1 MKNQA
6 FLEVFRSK
14 RGTPSFAF
22 RKRTASAIFGY
33 EPLEP
38 RRLLAVASSSGVD
51 DVSVLQNESVAISV
65 VDVVD
70 MEGASKWDY
79 TPESDLLTVLQNKV
93 PSSGVASLL
102 REHLSLAQNDTMW
115 LSRVQSDHLGFEHL
129 KYRQLHRGL
138 PVEHGEFTLHVRND
152 LVESISGNYVPV
164 VDPVEVPELTQ
175 EMALESALAY
185 VGADVY
191 AWEGESHDDHFHD
204 DHFHDDHSHGEDL
217 NHDHSSHSH
226 HEGEVIGQPMGE
238 LVYVSAGDSNSRLT
252 YKFDIFAAQPMS
264 RAYIFVDAV
273 SGEIVDVQDRIH
285 DADVS
290 ATGTSL
296 YNGTVNFLADS
307 NSGSFRL
314 RQSTNGVETFDLN
327 NGTNYGNASDITS
340 SSTSF
345 TANSVHTGVQ
355 AHFGAEQTLE
365 YFQTKHNRDSYD
377 NQGATLRSYVSY
389 SNDYV
394 NAFWNGSF
402 MTYGDGNGTSY
413 NPLVS
418 LDIVGHE
425 ITHGVTEYSA
435 GLIYSYESGALNES
449 FSDIFGEAIENF
461 ALGSNDWLMGED
473 IGVNPGNALR
483 SMSNP
488 SAKGDPDTYLG
499 SNWNGTS
506 SDNGGVHTNSG
517 VQNKWFYILTEGE
530 SGVNDNG
537 QAYDVTG
544 IGMTDAAEIAY
555 RNLSVYLTTN
565 SQYIDAREGA
575 VQSAIDLFG
584 VNSQQHLSTLAAWD
598 AVGVGGSFEELT
610 VFTGGGTGAGVNRSI
625 LSGDVIGAG
634 FPDTIAVDLDSNQT
648 LSIAVRGSNGL
659 IPNVEVRD
667 PNGVLV
673 GGGAASDSNLFLPSM
688 ALVDSGTYQILIDGA
703 SDSSGDY
710 EIEFVLN
717 AVVEAESATGIG
729 NSDLANAE
737 NIDAAAL
744 FPGAAESSDR
754 IAVLG
759 NLAEEQI
766 LLASDS
772 FESGGLGGDWVTNST
787 DSGGRILVTDSFAA
801 NGSTNSLFMDQT
813 NTGTY
818 NLNTAVYTV
827 DLSTATSPTLSF
839 YHAEWGDETDTL
851 PASFSGDSYG
861 DGVAIS
867 ADGST
872 WYTVLTD
879 TDSGNGVWNFVEV
892 DLAAEAAA
900 AGISLGSNFKIKFQ
914 QYDNYPYDADGR
926 AYDEINIFTEQ
937 ASPDWYEFSVADGQ
951 EISVAVD
958 GFNGPAA
965 LMLEIFNS
973 SGTLLAT
980 GAASSN
986 FDSVVSSYANVGGA
1000 TTLFAQVTG
1009 AVDVDYVLVVGRS
1022 AVLDIESAS
1031 PQVTDLTGFNG
1042 AIGFV
1047 STLSSTN
1054 AEPDGFAAETNIS
1067 SSFTG
1072 LTLSNNVGAGS
1083 IYAASASYGAPTG
1096 ANVFAPG
1103 ATAANG
1109 FRAGDDELRAD
1120 FSVLQST
1127 VSIDV
1132 GSDDA
1137 SDVAWLR
1144 AYDASNNLLSEVVSG
1159 SVASGEKETIT
1170 ISRPTAEIAYVIA
1183 AGKGTDIT
1191 PLDNLVYQISDP
1203 DDDLYSI
1210 TASAGDQFS
1219 LDAFLPGAGVY
1230 LFHNAIDDL
1239 SGSELRMEVRDPSG
1253 TIVASDSTSILHTA
1267 ATSGDYEVR
1276 VYANAGLGEYFLE
1289 QWFNQAPTANSDV
1302 TSTDEDTLINIDVV
1316 GNDSDADGDTIEV
1329 VSVGNPSNGIAVLK
1343 SDGTVDYTP
1352 FDDFYGSDSFVYVL
1366 EDEHGASTEGV
1377 VPVTVTPVNDA
1388 PADIQL
1394 SANLV
1399 NENTATTGGLVIADL
1414 IGYDIDSTGLTFDFI
1429 AGDGDDDNNLFEI
1442 DGDSLKLKSGVEID
1456 YETKPQYSIRVEVS
1470 DGELAFDKSL
1480 TIDVVDLLEM
1490 DALSFD
1496 SGSGQMSSIREISV
1510 SFPELVTIDS
1520 DAFSFTHRGSGNNVG
1535 YNMSQSDASGKTVVT
1550 FSFAGAGVTHGS
1562 LDDGNYQM
1570 SIDGGKVQS
1579 NASGAFLDGDSDGTG
1594 GGTLTFGDQES
1605 DGFFRL
1611 FGDSDGD
1618 RDVDNVD
1625 LARFLNTYR
1634 ESSESSDYNES
1645 MDFDLDGDVDN
1656 VDLANYLQ
1664 RYYTTLPF
1672 G

>member
-1 MKNQA
+1 MKKQTC
-6 FLEVFRSK
+6 LEVIRSK
-14 RGTPSFAF
+14 RRVENRSA
-22 RKRTASAIFGY
+22 RKRTANAIFNY
-33 EPLEP
+33 DSLEP

-51 DVSVLQNESVAISV
+51 DVNVLQTDFLATA
-65 VDVVD
+65 DVVAVG
-70 MEGASKWDY
+70 EASRWDF
-79 TPESDLLTVLQNKV
+79 TPESDLLTVLENKV
-93 PSSGVASLL
+93 PSSEVASLL
-102 REHLSLAQNDTMW
+102 REHLSLAQDDTMW

-138 PVEHGEFTLHVRND
+138 PVEHGEFTLHVRNE
-152 LVESISGNYVPV
+152 LIESVSGNYVPMV
-164 VDPVEVPELTQ
+164 NPIEVPELTH
-175 EMALESALAY
+175 EMALESALEY
-185 VGADVY
+185 VAADVY
-191 AWEGESHDDHFHD
+191 AWESDSHE
-204 DHFHDDHSHGEDL
+204 DHSHEDHL
-217 NHDHSSHSH
+217 NHDHSSHDHSSH
-226 HEGEVIGQPMGE
+226 DHSSHSHDEDHEMNQPAGE

-252 YKFDIFAAQPMS
+252 YKFDIHASQPMS

-273 SGEIVDVQDRIH
+273 SGEIIDVQDRIH
-285 DADVS
+285 DADVA

-296 YNGTVNFLADS
+296 YNGTVSFLADS

-314 RQSTNGVETFDLN
+314 RQSTNGVETYDLN
-327 NGTNYGNASDITS
+327 NGTNYSNATDITS

-377 NQGATLRSYVSY
+377 NQGTTLVSYVSY
-389 SNDYV
+389 SSNYV

-435 GLIYSYESGALNES
+435 NLVYSYESGALNES

-499 SNWNGTS
+499 SNWNATS

-530 SGVNDNG
+530 AGVNDNG

-584 VNSQQHLSTLAAWD
+584 ANSQQHLSTLAAWD
-598 AVGVGGSFEELT
+598 AVGVGGSFEQLT
-610 VFTGGGTGAGVNRSI
+610 VFTGGGTGAGVNRSV
-625 LSGDVIGAG
+625 LSGDVIGSG
-634 FPDTIAVDLDSNQT
+634 FPDTVAVDLDSNQT

-659 IPNVEVRD
+659 IPDVEVRD
-667 PNGVLV
+667 PNNVLV
-673 GGGAASDSNLFLPSM
+673 GNGTASNANLFLPAM
-688 ALVDSGTYQILIDGA
+688 NLVDAGTYQILIDGA
-703 SDSSGDY
+703 SGSSGDY

-717 AVVEAESATGIG
+717 AVVEAESVTGVG

-737 NIDAAAL
+737 DIDSAAF
-744 FPGAAESSDR
+744 FPGAAQSSDR

-759 NLAEEQI
+759 DLAEEQI
-766 LLASDS
+766 LVASDG
-772 FESGGLGGDWVTNST
+772 FESGGLSGDWATSST
-787 DSGGRILVTDSFAA
+787 DSGGRIVVTNSFAA

-818 NLNTAVYTV
+818 NLNEAVYTV
-827 DLSTATSPTLSF
+827 DLSNAASPVLSF

-851 PASFSGDSYG
+851 PASFSGNSNG

-867 ADGST
+867 ADGTT

-879 TDSGNGVWNFVEV
+879 TDSANGVWNFVEI
-892 DLAAEAAA
+892 DLAAEAAS
-900 AGISLGSNFKIKFQ
+900 AGISLGSNFKVKFQ
-914 QYDNYPYDADGR
+914 QYDNYPYDSDGR

-937 ASPDWYEFSVADGQ
+937 ASPDWYKFSVGDGQ
-951 EISVAVD
+951 VISAAVD
-958 GFNGPAA
+958 GFNGAA
-965 LMLEIFNS
+965 TLALEVFDS
-973 SGTLLAT
+973 SGSLLAT

-986 FDSVVSSYANVGGA
+986 FDSVVSSYTNVGGA
-1000 TTLFAQVTG
+1000 VTLYARVTG

-1022 AVLDIESAS
+1022 ATLDVESAS
-1031 PQVTDLTGFNG
+1031 PQVTDLTGVNG
-1042 AIGFV
+1042 VIGFV
-1047 STLSSTN
+1047 STLSSTD
-1054 AEPDGFAAETNIS
+1054 ADPDGFAAETNIS
-1067 SSFTG
+1067 NSFSG
-1072 LTLSNNVGAGS
+1072 LTLSNNVGSGA

-1096 ANVFAPG
+1096 ANVYAPG

-1120 FSVLQST
+1120 FTVLQST

-1159 SVASGEKETIT
+1159 SVASGGRETLT
-1170 ISRPTAEIAYVIA
+1170 ISRPSAEIAYVIA

-1191 PLDNLVYQISDP
+1191 PLDNLAYQISDP

-1230 LFHNAIDDL
+1230 LFNNAIDNS

-1253 TIVASDSTSILHTA
+1253 SLVASDSTSILHTA

-1276 VYANAGLGEYFLE
+1276 VFANAGLGEYFLE
-1289 QWFNQAPTANSDV
+1289 QWFNQVPVANSDAA
-1302 TSTDEDTLINIDVV
+1302 STAEDTLKNIDVID
-1316 GNDSDADGDTIEV
+1316 NDSDSDGDAIQV
-1329 VSVGNPSNGIAVLK
+1329 VSVGNPSNGTVGLK
-1343 SDGTVDYTP
+1343 SDGTIDYTP
-1352 FDDFYGSDSFVYVL
+1352 FDDFYGSDSFVYTL
-1366 EDEHGASTEGV
+1366 EDEHGAATEGV
-1377 VPVTVTPVNDA
+1377 VSVTVTPVNDA
-1388 PADIQL
+1388 PTDIQL
-1394 SANLV
+1394 SATSV
-1399 NENTATTGGLVIADL
+1399 NENTDTTGGLVVANLLGGDV
-1414 IGYDIDSTGLTFDFI
+1414 DSTVLTFNLV
-1429 AGDGDDDNNLFEI
+1429 AGDGDGDNSLFEI

-1470 DGELAFDKSL
+1470 DGEYVFDKSL
-1480 TIDVVDLLEM
+1480 TIDVANLLEM
-1490 DALSFD
+1490 DALVFD

-1520 DAFSFTHRGSGNNVG
+1520 DAFSFMHRGSGNSIG
-1535 YNMSQSDASGKTVVT
+1535 YNMSQSDATGKTVVT
-1550 FSFAGAGVTHGS
+1550 FSFVGTGVTHGS

-1579 NASGAFLDGDSDGTG
+1579 NASGAFLDGDSNGTA

-1634 ESSESSDYNES
+1634 ESSDSSDYNES
-1645 MDFDLDGDVDN
+1645 MDFDFDGDVDN

>member
-6 FLEVFRSK
+6 CLEVLRSK
-14 RGTPSFAF
+14 RGVN
-22 RKRTASAIFGY
+22 KRAAKKRSLSSIYGY
-33 EPLEP
+33 ESLEP
-38 RRLLAVASSSGVD
+38 RRLLAVASASGVD
-51 DVSVLQNESVAISV
+51 EFSVIPSDLVVTTDAVAVGETST
-65 VDVVD
+65 
-70 MEGASKWDY
+70 WDF
-79 TPESDLLTVLQNKV
+79 TPESDLLTVLENKV

-102 REHLSLAQNDTMW
+102 REHLSLAQNDSMW

-152 LVESISGNYVPV
+152 LVESVSGNYVPML
-164 VDPVEVPELTQ
+164 DPVEMPELTH
-175 EMALESALAY
+175 EIALQSALAF
-185 VGADVY
+185 VDADVY
-191 AWEGESHDDHFHD
+191 AWEGHSHDEH
-204 DHFHDDHSHGEDL
+204 L

-226 HEGEVIGQPMGE
+226 DEDSALGQPMGE

-252 YKFDIFAAQPMS
+252 YKFDIHASQPMS

-273 SGEIVDVQDRIH
+273 SGEIIDVQDRIH
-285 DADVS
+285 DADVA

-296 YNGTVNFLADS
+296 YNGTVSFLADS

-314 RQSTNGVETFDLN
+314 RQSTNGVETYDLN
-327 NGTNYGNASDITS
+327 NGTNYSNATDITS

-345 TANSVHTGVQ
+345 TASSVHTGVQ
-355 AHFGAEQTLE
+355 AHYGAEQTLQ

-377 NQGATLRSYVSY
+377 NQGTTLVSYVSY
-389 SNDYV
+389 SSNYV

-435 GLIYSYESGALNES
+435 GLVYSYESGALNES
-449 FSDIFGEAIENF
+449 FSDIFGEAVENY
-461 ALGSNDWLMGED
+461 ALGTNDWLMGED

-499 SNWNGTS
+499 SNWNFTS

-537 QAYDVTG
+537 QTYDVTG
-544 IGMTDAAEIAY
+544 IGMNDAAEIAY

-565 SQYIDAREGA
+565 SQYIDAREGS

-584 VNSQQHLSTLAAWD
+584 LNSQQHLSTLAAWD

-610 VFTGGGTGAGVNRSI
+610 VFTGAGTGAGVNRSI
-625 LSGDVIGAG
+625 VTGDVIGAG
-634 FPDTIAVDLDSNQT
+634 FPDTVAVDLDSGQT

-659 IPNVEVRD
+659 IPDVEVRD
-667 PNGVLV
+667 PNNVLV
-673 GGGAASDSNLFLPSM
+673 GNGTASNSNLFLPSM
-688 ALVDSGTYQILIDGA
+688 DLVESGTYQIFIDGA
-703 SDSSGDY
+703 SGSSGDY

-717 AVVEAESATGIG
+717 AVVEAESATGVG

-737 NIDAAAL
+737 NIDSAA
-744 FPGAAESSDR
+744 FSPGTAASSDR

-759 NLAEEQI
+759 DLAEEQI
-766 LLASDS
+766 LVGSDN
-772 FESGGLGGDWVTNST
+772 FESGGLDGDWVTSST
-787 DSGGRILVTDSFAA
+787 DSGGRIVVTNSFAA

-813 NTGTY
+813 NTATY
-818 NLNTAVYTV
+818 NLNEAVYTV
-827 DLSTATSPTLSF
+827 DLSGATSPTLSF

-851 PASFSGDSYG
+851 PNSFSGSSNG

-867 ADGST
+867 ADGT
-872 WYTVLTD
+872 NWHTVLTG
-879 TDSGNGVWNFVEV
+879 TDSANGVWNFVAV
-892 DLAAEAAA
+892 DLAAEAAS

-914 QYDNYPYDADGR
+914 QYDNYPYDSDGR

-951 EISVAVD
+951 QISVAVD
-958 GFNGPAA
+958 GFAGSATLA
-965 LMLEIFNS
+965 VELFDAGGSLLE
-973 SGTLLAT
+973 T
-980 GAASSN
+980 GAASEN
-986 FDSVVSSYANVGGA
+986 LDSVVASYTNTGGA
-1000 TTLFAQVTG
+1000 TTFFAQVTG
-1009 AVDVDYVLVVGRS
+1009 TVDVDYVLVVGRS
-1022 AVLDIESAS
+1022 AILDVESAS
-1031 PQVTDLTGFNG
+1031 PQVTDLTGVNG
-1042 AIGFV
+1042 VIGYV
-1047 STLSSTN
+1047 STLSAT
-1054 AEPDGFAAETNIS
+1054 AADPDGFAAETNIS
-1067 SSFTG
+1067 NSFTG
-1072 LTLSNNVGAGS
+1072 LTLSNNVGSGS

-1109 FRAGDDELRAD
+1109 FRAGENELRAD

-1144 AYDASNNLLSEVVSG
+1144 AYDASDNFLAEVVSG
-1159 SVASGEKETIT
+1159 SVASGGKETIT

-1183 AGKGTDIT
+1183 AGQGTDIT

-1219 LDAFLPGAGVY
+1219 IDAFLPGAGVY
-1230 LFHNAIDDL
+1230 LFNNAIDNS

-1253 TIVASDSTSILHTA
+1253 TLVASDSTSIFHTA

-1276 VYANAGLGEYFLE
+1276 VFANAGLGEYFLE
-1289 QWFNQAPTANSDV
+1289 QWFNQVPVANSDAA
-1302 TSTDEDTLINIDVV
+1302 STAEDTLKNIDVID
-1316 GNDSDADGDTIEV
+1316 NDSDSDGDAIQV
-1329 VSVGNPSNGIAVLK
+1329 VSVGNPSNGTVGLK
-1343 SDGTVDYTP
+1343 SDGTIDYTP
-1352 FDDFYGSDSFVYVL
+1352 FDDFYGSDSFVYTL
-1366 EDEHGASTEGV
+1366 EDEHGAATEGV
-1377 VPVTVTPVNDA
+1377 VSVTVTPVNDA
-1388 PADIQL
+1388 PTDIQL
-1394 SANLV
+1394 SATSV
-1399 NENTATTGGLVIADL
+1399 NENTDTTGGLVVANLLGGDV
-1414 IGYDIDSTGLTFDFI
+1414 DSTVLTFNLV
-1429 AGDGDDDNNLFEI
+1429 AGDGDADNSLFEI

-1470 DGELAFDKSL
+1470 DGEFTFDKS
-1480 TIDVVDLLEM
+1480 IAIYVADQLEM
-1490 DALSFD
+1490 DDLVFD

-1520 DAFSFTHRGSGNNVG
+1520 DAFSFMHRGSGNSIG
-1535 YNMSQSDASGKTVVT
+1535 YNMSQSDATGKTVVT
-1550 FSFAGAGVTHGS
+1550 FSFVGTGVTHGS

-1579 NASGAFLDGDSDGTG
+1579 NATGAFLDGDSDGTE
-1594 GGTLTFGDQES
+1594 GGTLIFGNQES

-1611 FGDSDGD
+1611 YGDSDGD

-1634 ESSESSDYNES
+1634 ESSDSSDYNES
-1645 MDFDLDGDVDN
+1645 MDYDLDGDVDN

-1664 RYYTTLPF
+1664 RYYTSLPF

>member
-1 MKNQA
+1 
-6 FLEVFRSK
+6 
-14 RGTPSFAF
+14 
-22 RKRTASAIFGY
+22 
-33 EPLEP
+33 
-38 RRLLAVASSSGVD
+38 
-51 DVSVLQNESVAISV
+51 
-65 VDVVD
+65 
-70 MEGASKWDY
+70 
-79 TPESDLLTVLQNKV
+79 
-93 PSSGVASLL
+93 
-102 REHLSLAQNDTMW
+102 
-115 LSRVQSDHLGFEHL
+115 
-129 KYRQLHRGL
+129 
-138 PVEHGEFTLHVRND
+138 
-152 LVESISGNYVPV
+152 
-164 VDPVEVPELTQ
+164 
-175 EMALESALAY
+175 
-185 VGADVY
+185 
-191 AWEGESHDDHFHD
+191 
-204 DHFHDDHSHGEDL
+204 
-217 NHDHSSHSH
+217 
-226 HEGEVIGQPMGE
+226 
-238 LVYVSAGDSNSRLT
+238 
-252 YKFDIFAAQPMS
+252 
-264 RAYIFVDAV
+264 
-273 SGEIVDVQDRIH
+273 
-285 DADVS
+285 
-290 ATGTSL
+290 
-296 YNGTVNFLADS
+296 
-307 NSGSFRL
+307 
-314 RQSTNGVETFDLN
+314 
-327 NGTNYGNASDITS
+327 
-340 SSTSF
+340 
-345 TANSVHTGVQ
+345 
-355 AHFGAEQTLE
+355 
-365 YFQTKHNRDSYD
+365 
-377 NQGATLRSYVSY
+377 
-389 SNDYV
+389 
-394 NAFWNGSF
+394 
-402 MTYGDGNGTSY
+402 
-413 NPLVS
+413 
-418 LDIVGHE
+418 
-425 ITHGVTEYSA
+425 
-435 GLIYSYESGALNES
+435 
-449 FSDIFGEAIENF
+449 
-461 ALGSNDWLMGED
+461 
-473 IGVNPGNALR
+473 
-483 SMSNP
+483 
-488 SAKGDPDTYLG
+488 
-499 SNWNGTS
+499 
-506 SDNGGVHTNSG
+506 
-517 VQNKWFYILTEGE
+517 
-530 SGVNDNG
+530 
-537 QAYDVTG
+537 
-544 IGMTDAAEIAY
+544 
-555 RNLSVYLTTN
+555 
-565 SQYIDAREGA
+565 
-575 VQSAIDLFG
+575 
-584 VNSQQHLSTLAAWD
+584 
-598 AVGVGGSFEELT
+598 
-610 VFTGGGTGAGVNRSI
+610 
-625 LSGDVIGAG
+625 
-634 FPDTIAVDLDSNQT
+634 
-648 LSIAVRGSNGL
+648 
-659 IPNVEVRD
+659 
-667 PNGVLV
+667 
-673 GGGAASDSNLFLPSM
+673 
-688 ALVDSGTYQILIDGA
+688 
-703 SDSSGDY
+703 
-710 EIEFVLN
+710 
-717 AVVEAESATGIG
+717 
-729 NSDLANAE
+729 
-737 NIDAAAL
+737 
-744 FPGAAESSDR
+744 
-754 IAVLG
+754 
-759 NLAEEQI
+759 
-766 LLASDS
+766 
-772 FESGGLGGDWVTNST
+772 
-787 DSGGRILVTDSFAA
+787 
-801 NGSTNSLFMDQT
+801 
-813 NTGTY
+813 
-818 NLNTAVYTV
+818 
-827 DLSTATSPTLSF
+827 
-839 YHAEWGDETDTL
+839 
-851 PASFSGDSYG
+851 
-861 DGVAIS
+861 
-867 ADGST
+867 
-872 WYTVLTD
+872 
-879 TDSGNGVWNFVEV
+879 
-892 DLAAEAAA
+892 
-900 AGISLGSNFKIKFQ
+900 
-914 QYDNYPYDADGR
+914 
-926 AYDEINIFTEQ
+926 
-937 ASPDWYEFSVADGQ
+937 
-951 EISVAVD
+951 
-958 GFNGPAA
+958 
-965 LMLEIFNS
+965 
-973 SGTLLAT
+973 
-980 GAASSN
+980 
-986 FDSVVSSYANVGGA
+986 
-1000 TTLFAQVTG
+1000 FAQVTG

-1047 STLSSTN
+1047 STLSSTS
-1054 AEPDGFAAETNIS
+1054 AEPDGFSAETNIS
-1067 SSFTG
+1067 NSFTG
-1072 LTLSNNVGAGS
+1072 VTLSNNVGAGS

-1159 SVASGEKETIT
+1159 SVASGGKETIT

-1239 SGSELRMEVRDPSG
+1239 SGSELRLEVRDPSG
-1253 TIVASDSTSILHTA
+1253 TLVASDSTSILHTA

-1316 GNDSDADGDTIEV
+1316 GNDSDADGDTIGV

-1490 DALSFD
+1490 DALVFD

-1625 LARFLNTYR
+1625 LVRFLNTYR

>member
-6 FLEVFRSK
+6 FLEVIRSK
-14 RGTPSFAF
+14 RVDSRRAV
-22 RKRTASAIFGY
+22 KRRANAAIHGY
-33 EPLEP
+33 DPLES
-38 RRLLAVASSSGVD
+38 RRLLAVASASGVD
-51 DVSVLQNESVAISV
+51 EFTVVPSDVVVTSTAVSVGEKSA
-65 VDVVD
+65 
-70 MEGASKWDY
+70 WDF
-79 TPESDLLTVLQNKV
+79 TPESDLVTVLENKL
-93 PSSGVASLL
+93 SSSEVASLL

-115 LSRVQSDHLGFEHL
+115 LSRVQTDHLGFEHL
-129 KYRQLHRGL
+129 KYRQMHRGL
-138 PVEHGEFTLHVRND
+138 PVERGEFTLHVRND
-152 LVESISGNYVPV
+152 LIESISGNYVPM
-164 VDPVEVPELTQ
+164 VDPIDTPELTE
-175 EMALESALAY
+175 EMALESALEF

-191 AWEGESHDDHFHD
+191 AWESDLDDEHSHDGHSHEDHSHEDHWDHDHFG
-204 DHFHDDHSHGEDL
+204 HSHGEA
-217 NHDHSSHSH
+217 SF
-226 HEGEVIGQPMGE
+226 VGQPQGE

-252 YKFDIFAAQPMS
+252 YKFDIFASQPLS

-273 SGEIVDVQDRIH
+273 SGEIVEVQDRIH
-285 DADVS
+285 DADVA

-314 RQSTNGVETFDLN
+314 RQSTNGVETYDLN
-327 NGTNYGNASDITS
+327 NGTNYNNATDITS
-340 SSTSF
+340 STTSF
-345 TANSVHTGVQ
+345 TASSVHTGVQ
-355 AHFGAEQTLE
+355 AHYGAEQTLK
-365 YFQTKHNRDSYD
+365 YFQTEHNRDSYD
-377 NQGATLRSYVSY
+377 NQGTTLVSYVSY
-389 SNDYV
+389 SSNYV

-402 MTYGDGNGTSY
+402 MTYGDGNGTTY

-425 ITHGVTEYSA
+425 IAHGVTEYSA

-449 FSDIFGEAIENF
+449 FSDIFGEAVENY

-473 IGVNPGNALR
+473 IGVNPGSALR

-499 SNWNGTS
+499 ANWNFTS

-555 RNLSVYLTTN
+555 RNLSVYLTAS
-565 SQYIDAREGA
+565 SQYIDAREGS

-584 VNSQQHLSTLAAWD
+584 LNSQQHLSTMAAWD

-610 VFTGGGTGAGVNRSI
+610 VFEGAGTGAGVNRSVVT
-625 LSGDVIGAG
+625 GDVIGPG
-634 FPDTIAVDLDSNQT
+634 FPDTIAVDLDSGQT
-648 LSIAVRGSNGL
+648 LSLAVRGSNGL
-659 IPNVEVRD
+659 IPDVEVRD
-667 PNGVLV
+667 PNNVLV
-673 GGGAASDSNLFLPSM
+673 GSGTASDSNLFLPSM
-688 ALVDSGTYQILIDGA
+688 NLVESGTYQVLIDGTA
-703 SDSSGDY
+703 GSSGDY

-717 AVVEAESATGIG
+717 AVVEAESATGTG

-737 NIDAAAL
+737 NIDSAA
-744 FPGAAESSDR
+744 FSPGAAGSSDR

-759 NLAEEQI
+759 DLAEEQI
-766 LLASDS
+766 NLGSED
-772 FESGGLGGDWVTNST
+772 FESGGLSGDWVTSST
-787 DSGGRILVTDSFAA
+787 DSGGRIVITNSFAA
-801 NGSTNSLFMDQT
+801 NGSSNSLFMDQT

-827 DLSTATSPTLSF
+827 DLSGVSNPTLTF

-867 ADGST
+867 EDGT
-872 WYTVLTD
+872 NWYTVLTD
-879 TDSGNGVWNFVEV
+879 TDSANGVWNFVEI

-914 QYDNYPYDADGR
+914 QYDNYPYDSDGR

-937 ASPDWYEFSVADGQ
+937 ASPDWYEFSVAGGQ

-958 GFNGPAA
+958 GFIDSAS
-965 LMLEIFNS
+965 LSLEIFDGG
-973 SGTLLAT
+973 GTLLAT
-980 GAASSN
+980 GVTSSN
-986 FDSVVSSYANVGGA
+986 FDSVVSSYLNTGGA

-1009 AVDVDYVLVVGRS
+1009 TVDVDYVLVVGRS
-1022 AVLDIESAS
+1022 AALDVESAT
-1031 PQVTDLTGFNG
+1031 PQVTDLTGVDG
-1042 AIGFV
+1042 VVGFV
-1047 STLSSTN
+1047 SAVSEVA

-1067 SSFTG
+1067 NSFTG
-1072 LTLSNNVGAGS
+1072 LLLSNNVGGGS

-1109 FRAGDDELRAD
+1109 FRAGENELRAD

-1144 AYDASNNLLSEVVSG
+1144 AYDASDNLLAEAVSG
-1159 SVASGEKETIT
+1159 SVASGGKETLT

-1183 AGKGTDIT
+1183 AGQGTDIT
-1191 PLDNLVYQISDP
+1191 PLDNLGYQISDS

-1210 TASAGDQFS
+1210 TAAAGDQFS
-1219 LDAFLPGAGVY
+1219 LDAYLPGAGVY
-1230 LFHNAIDDL
+1230 LFHNAIDNP

-1253 TIVASDSTSILHTA
+1253 NLVASDSTSIFHTA
-1267 ATSGDYEVR
+1267 ATSGDYGIR
-1276 VYANAGLGEYFLE
+1276 VFANAGLGEYYLE
-1289 QWFNQAPTANSDV
+1289 QWFNQAPVANADAVTTA
-1302 TSTDEDTLINIDVV
+1302 EDSLKNIDVV
-1316 GNDSDADGDTIEV
+1316 GNDSDADGDVIQV
-1329 VSVGNPSNGIAVLK
+1329 VSVGSPSNGTVGLK
-1343 SDGTVDYTP
+1343 SDGTIDYTP
-1352 FDDFYGSDSFVYVL
+1352 FDDFYGSDSFVYTL
-1366 EDEHGASTEGV
+1366 ADEHGATAEGV
-1377 VPVTVTPVNDA
+1377 VSVTVTPVNDA
-1388 PADIQL
+1388 PTDIQL
-1394 SANLV
+1394 SSTSV
-1399 NENTATTGGLVIADL
+1399 NENTDTTGGLVVATLLGGDV
-1414 IGYDIDSTGLTFDFI
+1414 DSTALTFNFVS
-1429 AGDGDDDNNLFEI
+1429 GDGDGDNDLFEI

-1456 YETKPQYSIRVEVS
+1456 YEIKPQYSIRVEVS
-1470 DGELAFDKSL
+1470 DGEFSFDKSL
-1480 TIDVVDLLEM
+1480 AIDVADLLEM
-1490 DALSFD
+1490 DALVFD

-1520 DAFSFTHRGSGNNVG
+1520 DAFSFTHRGSGNSIG
-1535 YNMSQSDASGKTVVT
+1535 YNMSQSDATGKTVVT
-1550 FSFAGAGVTHGS
+1550 FSFVGAGVTHGS

-1579 NASGAFLDGDSDGTG
+1579 NASGAFLDGDSDGTE

-1645 MDFDLDGDVDN
+1645 MDYDLDGDVDN

-1664 RYYTTLPF
+1664 RYYTSLPF